1 MRFPLRLA
9 AILYS
14 QKFTRGVTATPILW
28 FSPLVNDFGRI
39 LRQEQVTPDMEWQTP
54 EASVAAAN
62 RANARIVWVGGSE
75 PLLHPDIGKVVAA
88 LLRTGRYVFLHTSG
102 LGLRKRIHEF
112 QPDPKLFL
120 TIEVP
125 NDEQANSLGFTPG
138 SALQQFRDAVDGA
151 RLSGFHRCA
160 HMTVDAQSD
169 VGEAARWL
177 DSLKAK
183 GLEGFAVSPRILP
196 ATPAESAIFKK
207 LTEIRNWIPS
217 RGWRN
222 FSRLLEESRLPSL
235 QQSCVAALGPLNREP
250 IPPANTLSQENA
262 LIQ

>member
-1 MRFPLRLA
+1 M
-9 AILYS
+9 LYS
-14 QKFTRGVTATPILW
+14 EKFARGATAIPILCV
-28 FSPLVNDFGRI
+28 SPLVNHFGRI
-39 LRQEQVTPDMEWQTP
+39 LQQEQVTPEMEWQTP

-75 PLLHPDIGKVVAA
+75 PLLHPDIGKVVAS

-125 NDEQANSLGFTPG
+125 NDKQANSLGFTPG

-183 GLEGFAVSPRILP
+183 GLEGFAVSSGSSP
-196 ATPAESAIFKK
+196 ASAAEPAVLKK
-207 LTEIRNWIPS
+207 LAEIRNLIPS

-222 FSRLLEESRLPSL
+222 FSRLLEEARCPL
-235 QQSCVAALGPLNREP
+235 QQSRVSALGPLDREP

-262 LIQ
+262 LSQ